1 MQRDTTRYNPL
12 RKWHDVIIVCR
23 AFHDLLMDQVRDR
36 VRISPTYQ
44 SYCPSLSSMEAAL
57 TLDMVCTAFYAWAV
71 SFQCRI
77 GIVAGRAVK
86 AIFFF

>member
-1 MQRDTTRYNPL
+1 
-12 RKWHDVIIVCR
+12 
-23 AFHDLLMDQVRDR
+23 
-36 VRISPTYQ
+36 
-44 SYCPSLSSMEAAL
+44 MEAAL